1 MSNVQALEILASS
14 FHAARP
20 NFGPRD
26 ELATALAD
34 VVQAGMMA
42 LAGRL
47 RTAAAGSPAPPP
59 MLLFG
64 GLLQCHRVRNPYG
77 PTPPAGATS
86 PDQVVYETGLLFSR
100 ALSAWITAGGAPS
113 TLEPLAGQVGVLA
126 ERLIECAN
134 DLAEET
140 RSKLKATGVAID
152 ALGQLVAKQRELE
165 SRRAELERANA
176 VALEK
181 ARGLQ
186 AEIEAL
192 EKHRAESADEVQ
204 RLDERLADLRSRA
217 RPIEELRHEC
227 DVLDTEVEKGEQDL
241 VALQQK
247 RSDLIRQRH
256 ELEKKHKATQELVA
270 EVEAQFDPDAAQK
283 ILQIWKELPADVF
296 DQRMKKASAKE

>member
-1 MSNVQALEILASS
+1 MSNAQALEILATS
-14 FHAARP
+14 FHAARQD
-20 NFGPRD
+20 FGPRD

-34 VVQAGMMA
+34 VVQAGMVA

-64 GLLQCHRVRNPYG
+64 GLLQCHPVRNPYQ
-77 PTPPAGATS
+77 PTPSVGTTS
-86 PDQVVYETGLLFSR
+86 PEQVVYETGSLFSR
-100 ALSAWITAGGAPS
+100 ALLAWIAAGRAPS
-113 TLEPLAGQVGVLA
+113 TLEQLAGQAGVLA

-134 DLAEET
+134 DLAEKA

-152 ALGQLVAKQRELE
+152 ALGQLAAQQRELE

-176 VALEK
+176 AALEK

-192 EKHRAESADEVQ
+192 EKHRAKSADEVG
-204 RLDERLADLRSRA
+204 RLDEQLADLRSRA

-227 DVLDTEVEKGEQDL
+227 EALNTQVEKGEQDL
-241 VALQQK
+241 VALQQS

-256 ELEKKHKATQELVA
+256 ELEKKYQATQELVA
-270 EVEAQFDPDAAQK
+270 EVEAQFDPDEAQK

-296 DQRMKKASAKE
+296 DQRMKKA